1 MLLKFNEARFQKMC
15 REKQKDCDDQLRAIQ
30 ETSNH
35 ELQSLKFKLDEA
47 YSIID
52 KDRREKQAIQEG
64 LKKAYFKNIVALNF
78 DACNILGLEEEEK
91 E

>member
-1 MLLKFNEARFQKMC
+1 
-15 REKQKDCDDQLRAIQ
+15 LRAIQ

-47 YSIID
+47 HSIID

>member
-1 MLLKFNEARFQKMC
+1 
-15 REKQKDCDDQLRAIQ
+15 LRAIQ

-47 YSIID
+47 QSIID